1 MVTRLISRSRHALMS
16 LLTPLVTVEEEDDGN
31 VDSMTATAAT
41 EGFGGSGNREE
52 DASISFALQCN
63 LF

>member
-1 MVTRLISRSRHALMS
+1 MS
-16 LLTPLVTVEEEDDGN
+16 LLTAFVTVQDEDDGN
-31 VDSMTATAAT
+31 VDSMTATAAAG
-41 EGFGGSGNREE
+41 GFGGSGNKEE

>member
-1 MVTRLISRSRHALMS
+1 MS

-41 EGFGGSGNREE
+41 GGFGGSGNREE

>member
-1 MVTRLISRSRHALMS
+1 MVFIFRLLIPCGMVTRLISRSRHALMS

-41 EGFGGSGNREE
+41 EGFGGY
-52 DASISFALQCN
+52 
-63 LF
+63 

>member
-16 LLTPLVTVEEEDDGN
+16 LLTAFVTVQDEDDGN
-31 VDSMTATAAT
+31 VDSMTATAAAG
-41 EGFGGSGNREE
+41 GFGGSGNKEE